1 MEDLKMKPV
10 TIALTSMAVVAL
22 SLAQIKTA
30 EKSVVVRGEQFA
42 RAIGKK
48 LFGPVKTAGIPRDR
62 MDNAQAIGVSWGN
75 DLLFGISIDPQ
86 TLRVIEARDLTTF
99 ESSEAKAK
107 AGEPTKVDREQ
118 ALALARAAVGASG
131 AEPGDWRVTQ
141 VSLYEPKV
149 PEADPSK
156 HWKIWFNRYE
166 GGYGSERDSIYVKI
180 DPYDSVVEYFHSEAA
195 TRLPVAGKPIT
206 EGRARTLAKDAFRR
220 MADGW
225 LSSSVEVEPRQYH
238 PGASWKAISDSSNVS
253 RLAYTYLFDVKARD
267 VAGSSEPSDK
277 LAAGVEVTVDASTS
291 EIWWAR
297 VVTGGQAGGQATI
310 LPRIRL
316 ASQFLGDPTTES
328 LGRAF
333 SACDPA
339 HDGESGLTGVKPL
352 RIKDIEVA
360 LTRDGRLAWREGESS
375 AWSFG
380 TLPSGELEKV
390 RAYLSKVAKPK

>member
-1 MEDLKMKPV
+1 MKPLLIV
-10 TIALTSMAVVAL
+10 IASLTAIGLSTPQNQKADPSIIDRSERFALAVGKKIAG
-22 SLAQIKTA
+22 AATA
-30 EKSVVVRGEQFA
+30 KSVSAVRASDEVS
-42 RAIGKK
+42 IE
-48 LFGPVKTAGIPRDR
+48 
-62 MDNAQAIGVSWGN
+62 VSWASAPM
-75 DLLFGISIDPQ
+75 FGLIVDPQ

-131 AEPGDWRVTQ
+131 AEPGDWRVAQ
-141 VSLYEPKV
+141 ISLYEPKV
-149 PEADPSK
+149 PGADPSK

-206 EGRARTLAKDAFRR
+206 EGRARTLAEDAFRR

-225 LSSSVEVEPRQYH
+225 LKPSAEVEPRQYH

-277 LAAGVEVTVDASTS
+277 LAAGVEVTVDALTS

-328 LGRAF
+328 LGRAL

-339 HDGESGLTGVKPL
+339 HDGESGLTEVKPL
-352 RIKDIEVA
+352 RIKDVEVA
-360 LTRDGRLAWREGESS
+360 LTRNGRLAWREGESS